1 MSEEREHFATED
13 DARRAVIGACL
24 RMNAAGINHGRAG
37 NVSLRWHRG
46 AAEGMLITPSALAY
60 EAMTVDDIVWIA
72 LDAGDETPAP
82 PAAQGGDAGSQRAP
96 SSEWRMHRDLLAS
109 RPDDHALVHTHAP
122 FAASLACLPAVQRDG
137 IPAFHYMVA
146 VAGGDDIR
154 CAAYHTFGSQDLSH
168 AVLAAMS
175 GRRACLMANHGM
187 IAAGAGL
194 GAALALATEVEALC
208 RMYWQAMLAGAPS
221 VLDARQ
227 MREVHARFGASA
239 YGRFD

>member
-1 MSEEREHFATED
+1 MNDGPGRLATED
-13 DARRAVIGACL
+13 DARRAVIDVCL

-60 EAMTVDDIVWIA
+60 EAMTVEDIVWIA
-72 LDAGDETPAP
+72 LETGDETAA
-82 PAAQGGDAGSQRAP
+82 PAAAHGGAAGSQRAP

-109 RPDDHALVHTHAP
+109 RPDDHALVHTHAS

-137 IPAFHYMVA
+137 IPAFHYMIA

-154 CAAYHTFGSQDLSH
+154 CAAYHTFGSQDLSD

-187 IAAGAGL
+187 IAAAAGL
-194 GAALALATEVEALC
+194 DAALALAIEVEALC
-208 RMYWQAMLAGAPS
+208 RMYWQATLAGAPS
-221 VLDARQ
+221 ILDARQ
-227 MREVHARFGASA
+227 MREVRARFAASA